1 MQQET
6 LTLFDEDKNEGYL
19 VAEVLNIFLKHQQ
32 VCIK

>member
-19 VAEVLNIFLKHQQ
+19 VAEVLNIFFE